1 MERRREPRIKRR
13 FLVKYGV
20 GSPEKMGFTRDISK
34 TGLYIFSTNPYGA
47 GTVIDMNIDT
57 GDEKFTLRG
66 RVVRAIKYAGRL
78 GAYVKSG
85 MGVEFSRIPVEFIR
99 YMDNLQFTQRYIT

>member
-20 GSPEKMGFTRDISK
+20 GIPEKMGFTKDISK
-34 TGLYIFSTNPYGA
+34 TGLYIFTNNPYSA
-47 GTVIDMNIDT
+47 GTIVDMRIDT
-57 GDEKFTLRG
+57 GDEKFSLKG
-66 RVVRAIKYAGRL
+66 KVVRSIKYAGRL

-85 MGVEFSRIPVEFIR
+85 MGIEFSRIPMKFIR
-99 YMDNLQFTQRYIT
+99 YMENLQSAPRYNL